1 MSAFTPGDLILHV
14 AVNPTCS
21 LTSPEFTSVAQDL
34 LTETPDP
41 AIPRPTL
48 PLHWHVQRA
57 SLQTGCIQGQP
68 DPPGVLPAAQAGDG
82 RSL

>member
-1 MSAFTPGDLILHV
+1 MSAFTPGDLILHM

-21 LTSPEFTSVAQDL
+21 LTSPEFTSAAQDL
-34 LTETPDP
+34 LAETPDP

-48 PLHWHVQRA
+48 PLRWHAERA
-57 SLQTGCIQGQP
+57 SLQTGRIQGQP
-68 DPPGVLPAAQAGDG
+68 DPPGVLSAAQAGEG